1 MSSFAPRTSVSASLV
16 QALTRVSV
24 EGETGDRGDDQDYA
38 GDPTTQGACPQ
49 ERPASPKRG
58 VDQECCAQ
66 HHHADGEDKHRPERS
81 IWRAVCLPAADSVIP
96 VAVFAEYVG
105 SEQASIEERQERED
119 KGGVRTQAHDETS
132 EDGTDEDER
141 NNQVDDENQ
150 LRRHR

>member
-1 MSSFAPRTSVSASLV
+1 MSSFARRTSVSASRV
-16 QALTRVSV
+16 QALTTVSV

-66 HHHADGEDKHRPERS
+66 HHHADGKDEHRPERS
-81 IWRAVCLPAADSVIP
+81 IWRAVCLPAADSFVP
-96 VAVFAEYVG
+96 VAVFAENVG
-105 SEQASIEERQERED
+105 SEQASIEEGQERED